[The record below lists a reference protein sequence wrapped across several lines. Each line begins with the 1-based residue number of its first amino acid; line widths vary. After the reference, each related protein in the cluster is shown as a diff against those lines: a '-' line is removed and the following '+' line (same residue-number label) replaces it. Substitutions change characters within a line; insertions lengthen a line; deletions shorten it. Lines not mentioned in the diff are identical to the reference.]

1 MSSAGWSAPEA
12 LAHADR
18 LYNLGRRLTGNDAD
32 AEELVQE
39 TYVRAL
45 AGARTFGGGNLKAWL
60 FKILRNTFVDLRRR
74 VRAAPA
80 GDGLVDVA
88 GGDDAPLLRDDLEL
102 ERLRRLVGEEI
113 EAALASLSVYGAAL
127 AGWSSFNNFG
137 LLGGL
142 RAAAQMISYE
152 VTMGLTLVGALLVY
166 GTLEPMAMVRAQGS
180 NPFTWGIVVQPLG
193 FLLEQTHRV
202 ALGLCD
208 LAGVVGVL
216 ARHDAQKR

>member
-1 MSSAGWSAPEA
+1 MSPPGWSGPEA

-60 FKILRNTFVDLRRR
+60 FKILRSTFVDLRRR

-80 GDGLVDVA
+80 SDDLADVA

-102 ERLRRLVGEEI
+102 RR
-113 EAALASLSVYGAAL
+113 
-127 AGWSSFNNFG
+127 
-137 LLGGL
+137 
-142 RAAAQMISYE
+142 
-152 VTMGLTLVGALLVY
+152 
-166 GTLEPMAMVRAQGS
+166 
-180 NPFTWGIVVQPLG
+180 
-193 FLLEQTHRV
+193 
-202 ALGLCD
+202 
-208 LAGVVGVL
+208 
-216 ARHDAQKR
+216 QKLWM